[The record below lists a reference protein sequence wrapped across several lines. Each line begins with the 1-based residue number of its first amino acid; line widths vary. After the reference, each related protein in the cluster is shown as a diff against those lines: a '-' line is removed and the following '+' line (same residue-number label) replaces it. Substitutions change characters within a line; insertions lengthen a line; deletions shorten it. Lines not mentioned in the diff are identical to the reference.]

1 MAKLI
6 YSAIM
11 SVDGYIEDDTGKFEW
26 AVPGENAHAFIND
39 VMRPVGIYLYGRRMY
54 EVMAVWETNASLAEQ
69 SSIQA
74 DFAHIWQA
82 ADKVVFSRSLDSPLT
97 TRTRIQHTF
106 DPEKIRQMKAAVES
120 DLSIGGPELAAE
132 AFKYDLIDECHLFL
146 APISIGC
153 GKRSLPRNHQLIL
166 ELTDQRR
173 FPDGMMY
180 LRYYIRR

>member
-1 MAKLI
+1 LANRWFAPLSCFDPAKRYLTLNRQRHPNHLFIRYWRAYQRRIFSLI
-6 YSAIM
+6 C
-11 SVDGYIEDDTGKFEW
+11 
-26 AVPGENAHAFIND
+26 
-39 VMRPVGIYLYGRRMY
+39 RPSK
-54 EVMAVWETNASLAEQ
+54 AWETEASLAEQ